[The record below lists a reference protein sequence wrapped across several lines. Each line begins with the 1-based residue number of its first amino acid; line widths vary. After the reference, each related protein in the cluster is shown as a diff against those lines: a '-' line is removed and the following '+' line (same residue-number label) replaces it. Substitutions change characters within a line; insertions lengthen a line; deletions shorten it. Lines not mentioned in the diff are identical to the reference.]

1 MSDLQEEISNRS
13 AKCSGDAERSRW
25 MTGCRVDNFLF
36 LSEVVSLKEAYKDN
50 LGDEAL
56 WCLQNLVETGAQHN
70 GIIQKEKEVEGGWG
84 RRWSPG
90 IQER

>member
-1 MSDLQEEISNRS
+1 
-13 AKCSGDAERSRW
+13 
-25 MTGCRVDNFLF
+25 MTGCRIDDFLF

-70 GIIQKEKEVEGGWG
+70 GIIQKEKEVEEG
-84 RRWSPG
+84 RVRGWSPG
-90 IQER
+90 I